1 MNLRDSLF
9 SAFVDRDAVED
20 RMVDS
25 DDTTVDFPAEA
36 DGVVVVARGLTVS
49 VGDTVILPTTDF
61 ALRRGEV
68 LAVMGP
74 SGSGK
79 TTLLRCV
86 TGLVGP
92 SGGSV
97 STLGVD
103 LGAAS
108 ESERARHRRTRI
120 GLMFQDPELLPELTV
135 GENVALLGAF
145 DGVPRSQALRDAEA
159 GLAEVGLH
167 RRAGDRVGVLSR
179 GEAQRVALARAL
191 ARDSMAL
198 LVADEPTA
206 SLDAATGAG
215 VVELVLERVRALGA
229 AAMIAT
235 HDAGVAARCDR
246 VHVVGAGVGS

>member
-1 MNLRDSLF
+1 MIDPF
-9 SAFVDRDAVED
+9 PDVDA
-20 RMVDS
+20 
-25 DDTTVDFPAEA
+25 AGA
-36 DGVVVVARGLTVS
+36 VVVARRLTVV
-49 VGDTVILPTTDF
+49 VGATVILPATDLV
-61 ALRRGEV
+61 LRSGEV

-86 TGLVGP
+86 TGLVQP

-103 LGAAS
+103 LGSAS
-108 ESERARHRRTRI
+108 ERERARHRRARI

-135 GENVALLGAF
+135 GENVALLGVF
-145 DGVPRSQALRDAEA
+145 DGVPRRRALLDAEVR
-159 GLAEVGLH
+159 LAEVGLSG
-167 RRAGDRVGVLSR
+167 RAGDRVGVLSR

-191 ARDSMAL
+191 ARDSMSL

-206 SLDAATGAG
+206 SLDATTGGA
-215 VVELVLERVRALGA
+215 VVELILERVRALGA

-246 VHVVGAGVGS
+246 VHVVGAGVGA